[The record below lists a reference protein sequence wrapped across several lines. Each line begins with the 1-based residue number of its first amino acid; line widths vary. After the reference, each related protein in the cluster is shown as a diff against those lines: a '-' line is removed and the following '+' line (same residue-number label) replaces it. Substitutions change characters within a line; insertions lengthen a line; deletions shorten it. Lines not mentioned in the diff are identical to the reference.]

1 MPMLPTRAHGDCPL
15 GSEDGAPMGVPD
27 SWSMGTTSKIE
38 VGAQGSTRS
47 RRCGQHPGPHGP
59 GGDPLHVWL
68 DPKGDGR
75 TALSVPATWLA
86 VPRSLSFFI
95 CQMGLNARL
104 GALVQG
110 QPETMSTF
118 MVSA

>member
-1 MPMLPTRAHGDCPL
+1 MVHGDNFKNRSG
-15 GSEDGAPMGVPD
+15 GSGFHPEQEIQPA
-27 SWSMGTTSKIE
+27 SR
-38 VGAQGSTRS
+38 ATRP
-47 RRCGQHPGPHGP
+47 RR
-59 GGDPLHVWL
+59 DPLHVWL